1 MPAKICN
8 LIRKE
13 APALIFSFE
22 ICDISKNILFTE
34 HVWVTAVCGND
45 TTTIIIIKNYLVADH
60 GKLVNCQ
67 LGNEV
72 FDADVARI
80 TRSFGF

>member
-1 MPAKICN
+1 M
-8 LIRKE
+8 
-13 APALIFSFE
+13 
-22 ICDISKNILFTE
+22 
-34 HVWVTAVCGND
+34 TAVCGND

-72 FDADVARI
+72 FDADVAKI
-80 TRSFGF
+80 TRSFGFWKVKAAKGTVSQ

>member
-1 MPAKICN
+1 M
-8 LIRKE
+8 IRKE
-13 APALIFSFE
+13 APALIFSCE
-22 ICDISKNILFTE
+22 ICDISKKTFFTE

-60 GKLVNCQ
+60 GKRVKCR

-80 TRSFGF
+80 TSFGF